1 MNSPL
6 KYPGGKNKELNFI
19 IPNLP
24 KQIDRFFEP
33 FVGGGAVYFNIDSVN
48 QMFINDKS
56 HELINFYHA
65 IKDEDNN
72 FISTLEA
79 IDNTLKF
86 LVNFTLLN
94 SSTLLDIYQTFK
106 EQESLPFLLEE
117 LTYFF
122 DKNQAILQDE
132 VFIHNLD
139 YTIFYKQLV
148 KSVTDKY
155 KRIKHLEEKKG
166 SLEKEDDIIN
176 NIETGFMSAYY
187 TFNRFIYNNYEK
199 FDLAL
204 PTQSALYFYIREY
217 CYSSMFRYNQNGDFN
232 VPYGGMSYNHK
243 YLSKKIDYLSSAQL
257 INHLNSTA
265 IDNLDFREFLEKYK
279 PTERDFIFLD
289 PPYDT
294 EFSTYANNTFD
305 LIDQKRLASYLINDC
320 PANFMLVIKNSDLIR
335 ELYNEN
341 ITTANGKALQI
352 FSFTKKY
359 LVSFRNRNDKNA
371 QHLLITNYEL

>member
-155 KRIKHLEEKKG
+155 KRTKHLEEKKG

>member
-24 KQIDRFFEP
+24 ARIDRFFEP
-33 FVGGGAVYFNIDSVN
+33 FIGGGAVYFNISSVN

-56 HELINFYHA
+56 HELINFYRTVR
-65 IKDEDNN
+65 EENQE
-72 FISTLEA
+72 FISTLKS

-86 LVNFTLLN
+86 LINFTSLNSTELLN
-94 SSTLLDIYQTFK
+94 IYQNFK
-106 EQESLPFLLEE
+106 EHGNNETLLEE
-117 LTYFF
+117 LSSFI
-122 DKNQAILQDE
+122 DENQYTLQDN
-132 VFIHNLD
+132 VFIHNLSYATFND
-139 YTIFYKQLV
+139 QLV
-148 KSVTDKY
+148 KSITDKY
-155 KRIKHLEEKKG
+155 KRTKHLEEKKG
-166 SLEKEDDIIN
+166 SLKKEEDVIN

-187 TFNRFIYNNYEK
+187 TFNRFVYNNYKK
-199 FDLAL
+199 FDITL

-217 CYSSMFRYNQNGDFN
+217 CYSSMFRYNQNGEFN

-243 YLSKKIDYLSSAQL
+243 YLSKKIDYLSNAQL
-257 INHLNSTA
+257 VNHLNNTV
-265 IDNLDFREFLEKYK
+265 IDNLDFREFLEKYE

-294 EFSTYANNTFD
+294 KFSTYANNTFD
-305 LIDQKRLASYLINDC
+305 LIDQKRLANYLINEC

-341 ITTANGKALQI
+341 IPTANGNTLQI